1 MDPLLETI
9 DLDIEESNE
18 LAFKIKVEGTA
29 NSPAK
34 VRLVCEGSDV
44 SYMFN
49 GRGTSEDGV
58 VQFIMPQM
66 KDKLP
71 EGVYQAKV
79 EVLIENR
86 YFSPVQFQINFKKAV
101 KVVAEA
107 LFLQPKIAKPE
118 ISVSAQPIIVSKPVQ
133 KAQPQVVQP
142 KIVVE
147 QSKQEQPQSVDQVA
161 KKATIAEN
169 KPTQQVSSLKEK
181 YAQKVTGTPRNV
193 TESLE
198 MDDEVL
204 SELARAFL
212 NRKKR

>member
-49 GRGTSEDGV
+49 GRGTGEDGV

>member
-147 QSKQEQPQSVDQVA
+147 QSKQEQSVDQVA
-161 KKATIAEN
+161 KKATITEN

-181 YAQKVTGTPRNV
+181 YAQKATGTSRNI

-212 NRKKR
+212 SRKKR

>member
-49 GRGTSEDGV
+49 GRGTGEDGV

-118 ISVSAQPIIVSKPVQ
+118 ISVSAQPIIVSKSVQ

-147 QSKQEQPQSVDQVA
+147 QSKQEQPIPQVV
-161 KKATIAEN
+161 KKATVTEN
-169 KPTQQVSSLKEK
+169 KHTQQVSSLKEK
-181 YAQKVTGTPRNV
+181 YAQKVTGTSRNV

-212 NRKKR
+212 SRKKR

>member
-71 EGVYQAKV
+71 EGIYQAKV

-147 QSKQEQPQSVDQVA
+147 QSKQEQSVDQVA
-161 KKATIAEN
+161 KKATITEN

-181 YAQKVTGTPRNV
+181 YAQKATGTSRNI

-212 NRKKR
+212 SRKKR